1 MAIYIN
7 GKLVAG
13 GGSGSTG
20 GSSGSG
26 SGGTSSSGGFVE
38 MKTSIPVSERK
49 DNTLYGLILQ
59 RYRG

>member
-20 GSSGSG
+20 GGPGSGSG
-26 SGGTSSSGGFVE
+26 STSSSGGFVE
-38 MKTSIPVSERK
+38 MKTAIPVSERK
-49 DNTLYGLILQ
+49 TTTLYGLILKE
-59 RYRG
+59 YRG

>member
-20 GSSGSG
+20 GSGSG
-26 SGGTSSSGGFVE
+26 PGGASSSGGFVE

-49 DNTLYGLILQ
+49 ENTLYGLILKE
-59 RYRG
+59 YRG